1 MSDLA
6 SMALSR
12 TQVTLPCATNITK
25 HLSRHSARAVRTPG
39 SLKPI
44 TRRGDNTETFSI
56 TSVGRSTCPARS
68 AGTGSSIMLC
78 AQVFFA
84 LSGVGVPDLHSV
96 LEFVTSKACRFC
108 SLRVAQAMK
117 CLQTTFRTACGLT
130 ATEQCRTAADSL
142 PNSSETAARQQA
154 LARKRASLPSD
165 SSAALQF
172 SASLACCLTASKP
185 TACCLTAFELHGLLC
200 SLVLNSFGALC
211 TLANSF
217 EHFRTPQTPR
227 FKAASPQN
235 RSLQSDE
242 F

>member
-1 MSDLA
+1 M
-6 SMALSR
+6 
-12 TQVTLPCATNITK
+12 
-25 HLSRHSARAVRTPG
+25 RTPG

-56 TSVGRSTCPARS
+56 TSVGRSPCPARS
-68 AGTGSSIMLC
+68 AGTGSSNMLC

-84 LSGVGVPDLHSV
+84 LSGVGVPDL
-96 LEFVTSKACRFC
+96 LKFVTSKACRFC

-130 ATEQCRTAADSL
+130 ATEQCRTAATRCRIAPKL
-142 PNSSETAARQQA
+142 PRANKARA
-154 LARKRASLPSD
+154 GKRASLPSD

-172 SASLACCLTASKP
+172 SASLACCLTTYKP

-211 TLANSF
+211 ALANC
-217 EHFRTPQTPR
+217 FR
-227 FKAASPQN
+227 A
-235 RSLQSDE
+235 L
-242 F
+242 